1 MTGGQLY
8 QFDDALHRNV
18 VRGISG
24 IKAMECCISGVLQM
38 TLDTIVSNDDEALVK
53 AFLSDPLIRL
63 PRTKARELF
72 DSMLD
77 ACRLVY

>member
-1 MTGGQLY
+1 MG
-8 QFDDALHRNV
+8 
-18 VRGISG
+18 
-24 IKAMECCISGVLQM
+24 CCISGVLQM

>member
-1 MTGGQLY
+1 
-8 QFDDALHRNV
+8 
-18 VRGISG
+18 
-24 IKAMECCISGVLQM
+24 MECCISGVLQM

-63 PRTKARELF
+63 PRTKSRELF